1 MLCFDIQIKLRF
13 LGNIIRIKLSK
24 EIKEKKTSFEDK
36 LHISFM
42 QEHDSI
48 NSSRINLQSWGKKR
62 EKKEKKK
69 VKVSFC
75 ILQSI

>member
-48 NSSRINLQSWGKKR
+48 NSSRINLQS
-62 EKKEKKK
+62 
-69 VKVSFC
+69 
-75 ILQSI
+75 